1 MITLGL
7 VDDEPLFTTGLA
19 MILDAQPD
27 MRVAWQ
33 AGNGGDAIRQQ
44 ALHPT
49 DILLVDIQMP
59 DTDGLTATRQ
69 LAATGEPGRVF
80 ILTTY
85 DVDEYVPAAIEA
97 GASGFL
103 LKNTPPDQL
112 IDAIRTVHRGDAII
126 SPGPTR
132 KLFDRLQWQQTIGEP
147 APSGT
152 PAERRVLD
160 LLTDRETQVLRLIAQ
175 GLTNQ
180 EICDQLWLSMPT
192 VKTHVG
198 NLIAKT
204 QARDRVQLVLFALQT
219 HLIGIREALATPQVR
234 NGQTAV
240 RRTSVPDCRAREHR
254 THGPQVPDDRPPT
267 ARG

>member
-69 LAATGEPGRVF
+69 LAATGEPGRVI

-112 IDAIRTVHRGDAII
+112 VAAIRTVHDGDAVI

-132 KLFDRLQWQQTIGEP
+132 KLFATFRRP
-147 APSGT
+147 PNAPSAALSQTDTRMAAELT
-152 PAERRVLD
+152 PRERDVL
-160 LLTDRETQVLRLIAQ
+160 VLIA
-175 GLTNQ
+175 GGRTNQ
-180 EICDQLWLSMPT
+180 EICDELWLTMPT
-192 VKTHVG
+192 IKTHVG
-198 NLIAKT
+198 NLLAKT
-204 QARDRVQLVLFALQT
+204 QSRDRVQLALFAL
-219 HLIGIREALATPQVR
+219 
-234 NGQTAV
+234 
-240 RRTSVPDCRAREHR
+240 RTRISEL
-254 THGPQVPDDRPPT
+254 
-267 ARG
+267 

>member
-7 VDDEPLFTTGLA
+7 VDDEPLFIAGLA
-19 MILDAQPD
+19 MILDAQPN
-27 MRVAWQ
+27 MSVIWQ
-33 AGNGGDAIRQQ
+33 AADGDDAIRQH
-44 ALHPT
+44 ALNPA
-49 DILLVDIQMP
+49 DVLLVDIQMP
-59 DTDGLTATRQ
+59 HTDGLTATRQ
-69 LAATGEPGRVF
+69 LAAPGQPGRVI
-80 ILTTY
+80 ILTTF

-112 IDAIRTVHRGDAII
+112 VDAIRTVHDGDAII

-132 KLFDRLQWQQTIGEP
+132 KLFDRLQGPRSPGEP
-147 APSGT
+147 TPSGT

-160 LLTDRETQVLRLIAQ
+160 SLTDRETQVLRLIAQ

-192 VKTHVG
+192 VKTHIG

-204 QARDRVQLVLFALQT
+204 HARDRVQLVLFALQT
-219 HLIGIREALATPQVR
+219 HLIDIRDLLVDTQ
-234 NGQTAV
+234 G
-240 RRTSVPDCRAREHR
+240 RRQSNSHGSGLPFHAR
-254 THGPQVPDDRPPT
+254 P
-267 ARG
+267 

>member
-7 VDDEPLFTTGLA
+7 VDDEPLFTAGLA

-33 AGNGGDAIRQQ
+33 ASDGDDAIIQH
-44 ALHPT
+44 ALNPA

-59 DTDGLTATRQ
+59 HTDGLTATKQ
-69 LAATGEPGRVF
+69 LAAAGGPGRVV

-85 DVDEYVPAAIEA
+85 DIDEYVPAAIEA

-112 IDAIRTVHRGDAII
+112 VDAIRTVHRGDAII

-132 KLFDRLQWQQTIGEP
+132 KLFNRLQWRPTSGDAEP
-147 APSGT
+147 SLT
-152 PAERRVLD
+152 PRERQVVES
-160 LLTDRETQVLRLIAQ
+160 LTERETLMLTLVAR

-180 EICDQLWLSMPT
+180 EICDQLWLSMST

-198 NLIAKT
+198 NLLAKT
-204 QARDRVQLVLFALQT
+204 QARDRVQLVLFALRT
-219 HLIGIREALATPQVR
+219 HLIDIRDALATSWGPNQLAAAP
-234 NGQTAV
+234 GHC
-240 RRTSVPDCRAREHR
+240 VPNHPVSE
-254 THGPQVPDDRPPT
+254 THPK
-267 ARG
+267 A